1 MEDLAEVVQIA
12 DEMTNSMRGK
22 VIIFGVTGLVVGGA
36 LGFTAGFKL
45 RKKLLEDHYHEVA
58 NDEIESMRVVFE
70 DLKASKDAELAQSRE
85 NEARLRVRLHEEVV
99 GPKPQL
105 DAVMEG
111 LGYKSKDEEK
121 PPKIIREA
129 KLHGVSVDPVDSE
142 HTGVHNVFDTAEK
155 WDYAKEVKSRDPEIP
170 YIIHAD
176 EHEAGEKG
184 YDNVSLT
191 LYEEDDVLSDEDD
204 NIVEHN
210 IVGMHNLTR
219 FGHGA
224 NNPDLL
230 YVRND
235 ELGTDYEIAK
245 SKGSYAQEVHGFK
258 HAEPDR
264 RRRPDWD
271 G

>member
-12 DEMTNSMRGK
+12 DEMTDSMGSK

-36 LGFTAGFKL
+36 IGFAAGFKL

-58 NDEIESMRVVFE
+58 NDEIESMRIVFE

-85 NEARLRVRLHEEVV
+85 NEARLRVRLHEEVA
-99 GPKPQL
+99 GSKPQL

-111 LGYKSKDEEK
+111 LGYKAKDDV
-121 PPKIIREA
+121 PYIREEQTTDEA
-129 KLHGVSVDPVDSE
+129 DKGL
-142 HTGVHNVFDTAEK
+142 HNVFDAAEK
-155 WDYAKEVKSRDPEIP
+155 WDYAKEVKSRDPEMP

-191 LYEEDDVLSDEDD
+191 LYEDDDVLADEDD
-204 NIVEHN
+204 SIVEHS

-219 FGHGA
+219 FGHGS

-245 SKGSYAQEVHGFK
+245 SKGSFAQEVHGFK

-264 RRRPDWD
+264 RRRSDWD